1 MKEIRAMIVDDHEI
15 IRYGLRKL
23 FEEYQKQYPILVIA
37 EADNGRKAVEL
48 VRQHSPD
55 VVIMDI
61 SMPEMNG
68 VEATRQIHAA
78 CPRCRIVI
86 LTSYIRY
93 EFLRELIQAGISGFV
108 LKSHVLNDL
117 FDAICSAMRGEV
129 YLCSKV
135 AGLMTMDYARVVTSK
150 EQIHAH
156 QLSPRQREVLQLI
169 TEGRGTK
176 EIAILLGVSCKAI
189 ESTRHRIMQKLEI
202 DNLPELTKYA
212 LQEGLTTL
220 DF

>member
-1 MKEIRAMIVDDHEI
+1 MKEIRAVIADDHEI

-23 FEEYQKQYPILVIA
+23 FEEYQKQYPITVVA

-48 VRQHSPD
+48 VRRLSPD
-55 VVIMDI
+55 IVIMDI

-68 VEATRQIHAA
+68 IEATRQIHEV
-78 CPRCRIVI
+78 CPGCRIVI
-86 LTSYIRY
+86 LTSYNRCG
-93 EFLRELIQAGISGFV
+93 FLRELIQMGISGFV

-135 AGLMTMDYARVVTSK
+135 AGLMTMDYARVVANR
-150 EQIHAH
+150 EYIDAH

-169 TEGRGTK
+169 AEGKGTK
-176 EIAILLGVSCKAI
+176 EIAVLLNVSCKAI
-189 ESTRHRIMQKLEI
+189 ESVRHRIMQKLEI
-202 DNLPELTKYA
+202 DNLADLTKYA